1 MLRSKSKST
10 IYFIIGLLALIC
22 FYPYEFYSVYFV
34 FLPDRSFETC
44 LLLFIPIL
52 VLYLGRRGNSMDNPI
67 LWLSIIQLFGF
78 LAVALNRGNINF
90 FISQLVMIS
99 FVIML
104 VLLLNNTIG
113 LKSFVKKYN
122 RWILI
127 MALLGLATW
136 ILVTYAGLTPLYP
149 VPDRAEQGRF
159 IYNYGT
165 TFAVLDE
172 STDLRFSG
180 FFDEP
185 GAMAY
190 WGMYALVINKMFI
203 KDKYLE
209 IPLIIS
215 LIFTFSLGF
224 YIQLVAY
231 ILLFYVNKKNI
242 GKSIVYAILAVLLY
256 FGVKTTEGTDLDH
269 VYQMTIGR
277 VEHIQDNSDGGIA
290 VDDREESTIVA
301 KKEFFENP
309 FLGTTKLE
317 LDLGNNIYEPLALY
331 GIIGSFLILFPFVW
345 LLFKSLNHRHLD
357 VFRGILVIV
366 VGFMHRPF
374 RDNPLYF
381 FVLYSIIL
389 LYYQQYINANNCK
402 YEQIS
407 K

>member
-1 MLRSKSKST
+1 MLKSKSKSA
-10 IYFIIGLLALIC
+10 ICFIIGLLAIIC

-34 FLPDRSFETC
+34 FLPDRAFETC
-44 LLLFIPIL
+44 LLLLIPIFL
-52 VLYLGRRGNSMDNPI
+52 LYLFTRDKSKSNSI
-67 LWLSIIQLFGF
+67 FGLSIIQLLGF
-78 LAVALNRGNINF
+78 LAVAMNRGNINF
-90 FISQLVMIS
+90 FISQVVVIS
-99 FVIML
+99 YVCF
-104 VLLLNNTIG
+104 LLFFLDNTIG
-113 LKSFVKKYN
+113 LYSFMKKYN

-127 MALLGLATW
+127 MALLGLVTW

-231 ILLFYVNKKNI
+231 IFLFYVNKNNI
-242 GKSIVYAILAVLLY
+242 GKSIVYAILVVLLY
-256 FGVKTTEGTDLDH
+256 VGVKATEGTDLNH

-277 VEHIQDNSDGGIA
+277 VENIQENSNGSIA
-290 VDDREESTIVA
+290 IDDRESSTIMA
-301 KKEFFENP
+301 QKEFSMNP
-309 FLGTTKLE
+309 FLGTTKLD
-317 LDLGNNIYEPLALY
+317 LDVGNNIYEPLALY
-331 GIIGSFLILFPFVW
+331 GIIGSLLILFPFIW
-345 LLFKSLNHRHLD
+345 LLIDAIRKRQFD
-357 VFRGILVIV
+357 VIRCIVVIF

-374 RDNPLYF
+374 RENPLYIF
-381 FVLYSIIL
+381 ILYSIII
-389 LYYQQYINANNCK
+389 LYDSRLHNFRLGNQCQG
-402 YEQIS
+402 
-407 K
+407 